1 MSERVKID
9 LLQRVRKAGCIKVE
23 EEIDRRTYTF
33 VSMLHEVEIIG
44 RRNSV
49 RAVDCRIPF
58 SGQAVRSRFA
68 DAVRIHA
75 LNTVCT
81 RFCYE
86 GRVAVPM
93 TVLQPG
99 SEGVQSAVIVYGKLP
114 AIVILV
120 IEQMSVSV
128 KQSFDF
134 ENLLQ
139 LVKVLLSL
147 SSFPAYCLFRSVKVF
162 A

>member
-1 MSERVKID
+1 
-9 LLQRVRKAGCIKVE
+9 
-23 EEIDRRTYTF
+23 
-33 VSMLHEVEIIG
+33 
-44 RRNSV
+44 
-49 RAVDCRIPF
+49 
-58 SGQAVRSRFA
+58 
-68 DAVRIHA
+68 
-75 LNTVCT
+75 
-81 RFCYE
+81 
-86 GRVAVPM
+86 M

-139 LVKVLLSL
+139 LVQSPSFLVQLSGIL
-147 SSFPAYCLFRSVKVF
+147 PVPFCQGVRIAGQPLVMPFTRTGVNSTFPAHLANVK
-162 A
+162 